1 MEILLLIST
10 TILIVLLSF
19 LTYTHHKT
27 VKVLREDLDDLNQS
41 HQQSHI
47 ILGNS
52 VNTLHTNLEE
62 LQKNTLEYIDS
73 KNKSLKDTL
82 NDVIKEQEITIN
94 YNKEQISTLSLNVE
108 TLVKEIRKV
117 EKGYKEKINY

>member
-1 MEILLLIST
+1 M
-10 TILIVLLSF
+10 
-19 LTYTHHKT
+19 
-27 VKVLREDLDDLNQS
+27 
-41 HQQSHI
+41 
-47 ILGNS
+47 
-52 VNTLHTNLEE
+52 NLEE

-73 KNKSLKDTL
+73 KNKSLNDTL

>member
-1 MEILLLIST
+1 M
-10 TILIVLLSF
+10 
-19 LTYTHHKT
+19 
-27 VKVLREDLDDLNQS
+27 
-41 HQQSHI
+41 
-47 ILGNS
+47 
-52 VNTLHTNLEE
+52 NLEE

-73 KNKSLKDTL
+73 KNKSLNDTL

-94 YNKEQISTLSLNVE
+94 SNKEQISTLSLNVE